1 MNDFETRYMNKNVW
15 TQKAIDF
22 YDENH
27 LDHNSAYVKKISNGF
42 LLPQKNGVFPWGIGG
57 CLDENG
63 RFVEESSVYNA
74 FGGKYEYNENSVEQI
89 DETIIY
95 IPIIPKHWGHFLI
108 DAVCRL
114 WIFFDKNYTTD
125 HLKIYYNAWGFQ
137 NAEISGNYKQFLELA
152 GLYERMV
159 PVSHV
164 IRAKEIWI
172 PSYTMSF
179 SKTYSEKYKLIFEY
193 VISKVMNSSDI
204 QNLHQF
210 KNVYF
215 SRTHLETSKNKE
227 IGEKEFESVFEK
239 NGFKIL
245 YPEEL
250 SLIEQVFYF
259 QTSDIVCSMSGT
271 IMHNIVFSGKNTKLF
286 ILNRTCMMNHPQIM
300 LNKLFPNQVLNIDVY
315 ETVTT
320 KFPKDYGTGPFWIEP
335 NGNFKKFLDD
345 FGLQDGEIEYKTHCI
360 NEMKYFKSLLMFS
373 LKYNVLTKYVYYSL
387 MKLKK

>member
-27 LDHNSAYVKKISNGF
+27 LDHNSAYVKTISNG
-42 LLPQKNGVFPWGIGG
+42 LLQTKKNGMFPWGIGG

-204 QNLHQF
+204 QNLHPF

-345 FGLQDGEIEYKTHCI
+345 FGLQDEEIEYKTHCI